1 MPKTKRNKRFEVLEN
16 RPVHKDGFIG
26 EWVDVG
32 LYAMGSP
39 NDPKP
44 SIKIEN
50 GRVVEMDGVRREDF
64 NMNEQFVADYAI
76 DLAMAPK
83 AMAMSEQE
91 IAHMLVDINV
101 PRTECTKIM
110 QGLTPAKIAGVMDKL
125 DIAEIILAM
134 HKMRTRGKPGN
145 QAHITSATDN
155 PVLLVADAA
164 EGALRGFLEVET
176 TVAVV
181 RYAPLNALSLLVGS
195 QTGRPGTL
203 TQCSLEEAFEL
214 QIGMRGLTAY
224 AETISVYGTENVFID
239 GDDTPWSKAFLASCY
254 ASRGLKMR
262 FTSGTGSE
270 VQMGAAEGKS
280 MLYLEVLCIM
290 LTKGAGVQGLQNGSI
305 SCIGVPGA
313 VPSGLRAVA
322 AENLVTTALDLEVAS
337 GNDQTFSHSDLRRT
351 ARTMPQFFAGTDF
364 VFSGYSGVP
373 NYDNMF
379 AGSNWDIEDE
389 DDYLAL
395 QRDFKVD
402 GGNRPV
408 LEVDVVAVRNKAA
421 RALQAVYREL
431 GFPPIT
437 DEEVELATYAN
448 GSKDITPR
456 NIPEDLK
463 AAERLLKE
471 GINGVSVV
479 KALAKG
485 GFEDIAKN
493 VLMMLK
499 QRISGDYLQTSSWVA
514 KDGYVWS
521 AVNDPNTYTG
531 PGTGYQLSPERWE
544 EIKNIPWAIRP
555 EDV

>member
-50 GRVVEMDGVRREDF
+50 GKVVEMDGVCREDF

-101 PRTECTKIM
+101 PRTECTKVM

-408 LEVDVVAVRNKAA
+408 LEADVVAVRNKAA
-421 RALQAVYREL
+421 RALQAVYKEL

-471 GINGVSVV
+471 GINGASVV

>member
-408 LEVDVVAVRNKAA
+408 LEADVVAVRNKAA
-421 RALQAVYREL
+421 RALQAVYKEL

-479 KALAKG
+479 KSLAKG

>member
-44 SIKIEN
+44 SI
-50 GRVVEMDGVRREDF
+50 RVVEMDGVRREDF

-101 PRTECTKIM
+101 PRTECTKVM

-290 LTKGAGVQGLQNGSI
+290 LTKGAGVQGLQNGSF
-305 SCIGVPGA
+305 SA
-313 VPSGLRAVA
+313 SASRAPSPPDCAR
-322 AENLVTTALDLEVAS
+322 S
-337 GNDQTFSHSDLRRT
+337 PRRT
-351 ARTMPQFFAGTDF
+351 
-364 VFSGYSGVP
+364 
-373 NYDNMF
+373 
-379 AGSNWDIEDE
+379 W
-389 DDYLAL
+389 
-395 QRDFKVD
+395 
-402 GGNRPV
+402 
-408 LEVDVVAVRNKAA
+408 
-421 RALQAVYREL
+421 
-431 GFPPIT
+431 
-437 DEEVELATYAN
+437 
-448 GSKDITPR
+448 
-456 NIPEDLK
+456 
-463 AAERLLKE
+463 
-471 GINGVSVV
+471 
-479 KALAKG
+479 
-485 GFEDIAKN
+485 
-493 VLMMLK
+493 
-499 QRISGDYLQTSSWVA
+499 
-514 KDGYVWS
+514 
-521 AVNDPNTYTG
+521 
-531 PGTGYQLSPERWE
+531 
-544 EIKNIPWAIRP
+544 
-555 EDV
+555 

>member
-408 LEVDVVAVRNKAA
+408 LEADVVAVRNKAA
-421 RALQAVYREL
+421 RALQAVYKEL

>member
-1 MPKTKRNKRFEVLEN
+1 MRSKRFEALDA
-16 RPVHKDGFIG
+16 RPVSQDGYVR
-26 EWVDVG
+26 EWPEVG
-32 LYAMGSP
+32 LIAMNSP
-39 NDPKP
+39 SDPTP
-44 SIKIEN
+44 SIRIE
-50 GRVVEMDGVRREDF
+50 GGVVVELDGKRREDF
-64 NMNEQFVADYAI
+64 DMIDTFIADYGIRLDNAVEVNATPSLE
-76 DLAMAPK
+76 LARRM
-83 AMAMSEQE
+83 
-91 IAHMLVDINV
+91 VDFTV
-101 PRTECTKIM
+101 PREEVVKLTTAM
-110 QGLTPAKIAGVMDKL
+110 TPAKMVEVVGTMNVLEMMMAVT
-125 DIAEIILAM
+125 
-134 HKMRTRGKPGN
+134 KMRSRLFPAN
-145 QAHITSATDN
+145 QAHVTNLKDN
-155 PVLLVADAA
+155 PVQIAADAA
-164 EGALRGFLEVET
+164 EGSLRGFAEEET
-176 TVAVV
+176 TVGIV
-181 RYAPLNALSLLVGS
+181 RYAPFNAIANMVGA
-195 QTGRPGTL
+195 QVGRPGIL
-203 TQCSLEEAFEL
+203 TQCSVEEATEL
-214 QIGMRGLTAY
+214 ALGMRGFTAY
-224 AETISVYGTENVFID
+224 AETVSVYGTEQVFMD

-270 VQMGAAEGKS
+270 VQMGYAEGKS
-280 MLYLEVLCIM
+280 MLYLEARCLYF
-290 LTKGAGVQGLQNGSI
+290 TKSAGSQGIQNGSV

-408 LEVDVVAVRNKAA
+408 LEADVVAVRNKAA
-421 RALQAVYREL
+421 RALQAVYKEL

-471 GINGVSVV
+471 GINGASVV

>member
-1 MPKTKRNKRFEVLEN
+1 MAEKKRSKRFETLEQ

-32 LYAMGSP
+32 LIAMGSP
-39 NDPKP
+39 NDPVP

-50 GRVVEMDGVRREDF
+50 GKVVEMDGIKRENF

-76 DLAMAPK
+76 DLDMAPK
-83 AMAMSEQE
+83 AMAMSEKE
-91 IAHMLVDINV
+91 IAHKLVDINV

-110 QGLTPAKIAGVMDKL
+110 QGLTPAKIARVMDCL
-125 DIAEIILAM
+125 NIAEIILAM
-134 HKMRTRGKPGN
+134 QKMRTRQTPGT

-155 PVLLVADAA
+155 PIMLVADAA
-164 EGALRGFLEVET
+164 EGALRGFTEMET

-181 RYAPLNALSLLVGS
+181 RYAPLNALSLLIGAQV
-195 QTGRPGTL
+195 GRPGTL
-203 TQCSLEEAFEL
+203 TQCALEEAFEL

-290 LTKGAGVQGLQNGSI
+290 ITKGAGVQGLQNGSI

-313 VPSGLRAVA
+313 VPSGLRAIA
-322 AENLVTTALDLEVAS
+322 AENLVTVALDMEVAS

-351 ARTMPQFFAGTDF
+351 ARTMPQFFAGTDYI
-364 VFSGYSGVP
+364 FSGYSGTP

-379 AGSNWDIEDE
+379 AGSNWDIEDQ

-408 LEVDVVAVRNKAA
+408 TEDETIAVRNRAA
-421 RALQAVYREL
+421 RALQAVYEEF

-437 DEEVELATYAN
+437 DEEVEQATYAN

-456 NIPEDLK
+456 NVPEDLK

-471 GINGVSVV
+471 GLTGVDVV
-479 KALAKG
+479 KALAKRG
-485 GFEDIAKN
+485 YNDVAEK

-499 QRISGDYLQTSSWVA
+499 QRVSGDYLQTSAWVT

-521 AVNDPNTYTG
+521 AVNDPNEYAG
-531 PGTGYQLSPERWE
+531 PMTGYQLSPERWE
-544 EIKNIPWAIRP
+544 EIKNIPWAVRP
-555 EDV
+555 EDI